1 MSSKQNTSNSSTQ
14 DANQALWQNFVQSG
28 LIEKAIKP
36 LDMIEPDS
44 VLPDF
49 TQLNASEAMQLL
61 KHSIVADCYKRLN
74 AKWRKYKQ
82 RHLSN
87 LTSLTIKAETLD
99 RLRAFAAKA
108 GLDGDNYDLVLEYL
122 LDPEEDLESA
132 KQAVAELPS
141 GLNTQ
146 DQGQLLQTKLKL
158 RPSSQRYF
166 HSQLEHAFGHGWL
179 ACKAAKQRSDKHR
192 DQACEDFMQNI
203 KVQ

>member
-1 MSSKQNTSNSSTQ
+1 MSSKYNTSNPSTQ
-14 DANQALWQNFVQSG
+14 DANQALWQQFVQSG

-36 LDMIEPDS
+36 VDLIKPDR

-49 TQLNASEAMQLL
+49 TQLSASEAMKLL

-87 LTSLTIKAETLD
+87 LTSLTIKTETLD
-99 RLRAFAAKA
+99 RLRALAAKA

-122 LDPEEDLESA
+122 LDPEENLDSA

-146 DQGQLLQTKLKL
+146 DQGQLLQAKLKL
-158 RPSSQRYF
+158 RPSSQRYLY
-166 HSQLEHAFGHGWL
+166 SQLEHAFGHGWL
-179 ACKAAKQRSDKHR
+179 ACKAAKQRTDKHR
-192 DQACEDFMQNI
+192 DQACEDFMREL
-203 KVQ
+203 KS

>member
-1 MSSKQNTSNSSTQ
+1 MNLKQNTSTSSTT
-14 DANQALWQNFVQSG
+14 DTNQALWQQFVQSG

-36 LDMIEPDS
+36 VDMIKPDS

-49 TQLNASEAMQLL
+49 TQLSASEAMQLL
-61 KHSIVADCYKRLN
+61 KYSIVADCYKRLN

-99 RLRAFAAKA
+99 RLRALAAKA

-122 LDPEEDLESA
+122 LDPEEDLDSV

-146 DQGQLLQTKLKL
+146 DQGQLLQAKLKL

-166 HSQLEHAFGHGWL
+166 YSQLEHAFGRGWL
-179 ACKAAKQRSDKHR
+179 ACKAAKQRTDKHR
-192 DQACEDFMQNI
+192 DQACEDFMREL
-203 KVQ
+203 KS